1 MALEKKEKIIPG
13 IKSEIALD
21 TPCPII
27 RNGELWL
34 YYSAM
39 DRTDGVWKTALSIF
53 PLEYLL

>member
-1 MALEKKEKIIPG
+1 MALEKRRIIPG

-27 RNGELWL
+27 RNEELWL

-39 DRTDGVWKTALSIF
+39 DRTVM
-53 PLEYLL
+53 EYGKRPFNISS